1 MCNSWIDVTGC
12 FIYLPRKENY
22 IFHAVK
28 KNIIYLNLKQAC
40 SELLGKGIHPTM
52 IAEAFKQAAAKA
64 EEILLGVAKPI
75 DLLDRQSVLDAVET
89 CLSSK
94 VVHQNAE
101 VLAPIA
107 VDAVLGT
114 SKLTPHVYTHLA
126 NLSQFKPF

>member
-1 MCNSWIDVTGC
+1 
-12 FIYLPRKENY
+12 
-22 IFHAVK
+22 
-28 KNIIYLNLKQAC
+28 
-40 SELLGKGIHPTM
+40 M

-64 EEILLGVAKPI
+64 EEILTSVAQPV

-107 VDAVLGT
+107 VDAVLGMY
-114 SKLTPHVYTHLA
+114 SA
-126 NLSQFKPF
+126 